1 MPAIWKP
8 LISLFHCI
16 FDKRREIETQ
26 ILDDHANS
34 RLLRTFCL
42 SLLSSSEGMLL
53 DLLFVCLFVLVS
65 RQGRGRYQSKR
76 KNLFLTILCLVYIK
90 FLSSG
95 VPLLLLKLHFLL
107 RYFKAKERE
116 RLLGLKGREHPA
128 QTSFSAVF
136 GSQCS
141 SYAGSMHPYVSKF
154 CLCAF

>member
-1 MPAIWKP
+1 MEGDRDTDTGWPCQLK
-8 LISLFHCI
+8 
-16 FDKRREIETQ
+16 TV
-26 ILDDHANS
+26 
-34 RLLRTFCL
+34 LRTFCL
-42 SLLSSSEGMLL
+42 SLLSSSEGILL

-65 RQGRGRYQSKR
+65 RQGKGRYQSKR

-107 RYFKAKERE
+107 RYFTAKERE

-154 CLCAF
+154 CLCAFWKHKIRVISLLLKWPTS